1 MKQIIH
7 AVHIHASP
15 AVVFRAITTEKGLRG
30 WWTEQVSAEEHI
42 GGVIRFIFGG
52 DFNPQMKQVSLVANS
67 SVRWK
72 CVGGHD
78 NWQDNE
84 FSYTLTDRNGET
96 LVMFMQDYS
105 RELSDEVYGTYNFNW
120 GYYLNSLKQFCEKG
134 VGAPYTSR

>member
-1 MKQIIH
+1 
-7 AVHIHASP
+7 
-15 AVVFRAITTEKGLRG
+15 
-30 WWTEQVSAEEHI
+30 
-42 GGVIRFIFGG
+42 
-52 DFNPQMKQVSLVANS
+52 
-67 SVRWK
+67 VRWK

-84 FSYTLTDRNGET
+84 FSFNLTDRNGET

-134 VGAPYTSR
+134 VGTPYPPTHAPARM